1 MNNNNSVMNPLD
13 PRNMKPGDLNSSE
26 DKLKVLI
33 KEVKNLR
40 EINSTQKQELE
51 DMESSSSKKMKI
63 VSLGVLIALGMLTAL
78 SVHESFKYFMVRA
91 MKLHGYTSNIYIIYP
106 LVVITLCIFVFMKVI
121 NHIN

>member
-1 MNNNNSVMNPLD
+1 MDNNSVMNPLD
-13 PRNMKPGDLNSSE
+13 PRNMKNGGFNSSE

-40 EINSTQKQELE
+40 EINSNQKQELD

-63 VSLGVLIALGMLTAL
+63 GSLGVLITLGMLCAL
-78 SVHESFKYFMVRA
+78 SVHESSKYFMLKA

-106 LVVITLCIFVFMKVI
+106 LVIIILCVFVFMKVM